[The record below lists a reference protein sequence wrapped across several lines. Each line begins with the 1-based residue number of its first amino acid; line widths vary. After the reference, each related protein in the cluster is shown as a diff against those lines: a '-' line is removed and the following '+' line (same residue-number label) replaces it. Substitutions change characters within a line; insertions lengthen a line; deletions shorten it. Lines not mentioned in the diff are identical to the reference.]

1 MRLESNVSSDRSWVY
16 HSPADL
22 SDEEPRAETFAIR
35 FGNSER
41 MYKAPS
47 LSLSLARSLSI
58 ITQQKL
64 MLCYMMQYNQQRHAR
79 SRSNSKVCQWHQRLV
94 HNKQRIGHLLLWRAA
109 VTNVMTCFV
118 CFLYQPTAAQKDMS
132 KTA

>member
-47 LSLSLARSLSI
+47 LSLSLARSLALYHYPTNPNALLHDAI
-58 ITQQKL
+58 QPTE
-64 MLCYMMQYNQQRHAR
+64 AR
-79 SRSNSKVCQWHQRLV
+79 SFKEQFEGLSMAPASC
-94 HNKQRIGHLLLWRAA
+94 
-109 VTNVMTCFV
+109 
-118 CFLYQPTAAQKDMS
+118 AQQTTHWAS
-132 KTA
+132 IALASSCN